1 MDGETVDITPV
12 GNSLLAFPLSAGE
25 HEITL
30 TYYPNGFWP
39 GMAVS
44 CVCLLLFA
52 GMCVLTYILRIRI
65 IPEPVYESQ
74 LEDED
79 EEDPE

>member
-1 MDGETVDITPV
+1 
-12 GNSLLAFPLSAGE
+12 
-25 HEITL
+25 
-30 TYYPNGFWP
+30 
-39 GMAVS
+39 MAVS